1 MRAFEAIL
9 DELRAS
15 TGAGRA
21 TLRLQSPVAPFP
33 VVAESLGP
41 EVVSIKGDDRID
53 PTETPTFQLVE
64 HERRIF
70 LQSDCLTDPPIP
82 GRELVELYG
91 VRAQMLAP
99 VERQG
104 QLVGVI
110 SVHHTACPRSW
121 SSQDVAALE
130 RAVER
135 VVRALDRDRSIS

>member
-15 TGAGRA
+15 TGAGRV
-21 TLRLQSPVAPFP
+21 TLRLQSPDAPFP

-41 EVVSIKGDDRID
+41 EGISIKGDDRID

-64 HERRIF
+64 QERRIF
-70 LQSDCLTDPPIP
+70 LQKDCLTDSPIP

-99 VERQG
+99 VERHG

-110 SVHHTACPRSW
+110 SVHHTAGPRSW
-121 SSQDVAALE
+121 SPQDVAALE
-130 RAVER
+130 RAVEK
-135 VVRALDRDRSIS
+135 VIGHLERS